1 MSLVFYLDGQIL
13 NRIDNRKIATF
24 TRKYALATFVFD
36 KLWIDLEK
44 FALFVSPD
52 NEKYIVQLGYGKELT
67 CTIPEQILQNA
78 FFKVSVF
85 ADDLIT
91 STQETVLVQPSG
103 YSSDLDEVGM
113 DAVISN
119 TTNNDIIHRIYSE
132 DDICIRP
139 GKKFEQDEH
148 PYF

>member
-1 MSLVFYLDGQIL
+1 MSLVFCLDGQIL
-13 NRIDNRKIATF
+13 NRIDNHKIATF
-24 TRKYALATFVFD
+24 TRNYATTTFVFD

-52 NEKYIVQLGYGKELT
+52 NDKYVVELGYGKELT
-67 CTIPEQILQNA
+67 CIIPEEVLQNA

-103 YSSDLDEVGM
+103 YSFDIDDGNMVVE
-113 DAVISN
+113 SN
-119 TTNNDIIHRIYSE
+119 TLTTDIIHRINLE
-132 DDICIRP
+132 DDVCIRP
-139 GKKFEQDEH
+139 GKKFERDEH